1 MKLSLDTTILVD
13 LDRKDKTTIEV
24 LKTLLS
30 EGHDIFISTVV
41 PSEIFTGAYLREDY
55 KTATAKVRRLIT
67 RFEIVPLNAAI
78 AETIGQIN
86 AYLIINGLPIEYPDV
101 AIAATFISK
110 GGDFLLTK
118 NKRHFLNIPKLKDK
132 VFTPAEFKEKG
143 LMQTQS

>member
-13 LDRKDKTTIEV
+13 LDRKDEDTTEV
-24 LKTLLS
+24 LKALLS
-30 EGHDIFISTVV
+30 EGHEIFMSAVV

-55 KTATAKVRRLIT
+55 RAAVAKVKRLLS
-67 RFEIVPLNAAI
+67 RFEIVPLNTAI

-86 AYLIINGLPIEYPDV
+86 AYLIINGLPVEYQDV

-118 NKRHFLNIPKLKDK
+118 NKRHFLSIPELKDK
-132 VFTPAEFKEKG
+132 VFTPAEFREKG
-143 LMQTQS
+143 LVQA